1 MHVRNRNEHA
11 HVSHGWWA
19 ILLILLILAIDQ
31 TIKILVKS
39 NMYLGEQYWITSWFC
54 IDFVENNGMAYG
66 MTFVNK
72 LILSLFRIVA
82 VGLIGW
88 CIYRITKREHR
99 LGFVLCLSA
108 ILAGAAGNIF
118 DSMFYG
124 LIFNESTPF
133 KVAEFV
139 PFGSGY
145 SSFLYGKVV
154 DMFYFPLIVTTLP
167 EWLPIWGGQEYIFF
181 SPVFNFAD
189 SFITVGVI
197 LLLIFYRKDLDSL
210 LSNHKNTETEKVAAD
225 EEEK

>member
-1 MHVRNRNEHA
+1 
-11 HVSHGWWA
+11 
-19 ILLILLILAIDQ
+19 
-31 TIKILVKS
+31 
-39 NMYLGEQYWITSWFC
+39 
-54 IDFVENNGMAYG
+54 
-66 MTFVNK
+66 
-72 LILSLFRIVA
+72 
-82 VGLIGW
+82 
-88 CIYRITKREHR
+88 
-99 LGFVLCLSA
+99 
-108 ILAGAAGNIF
+108 
-118 DSMFYG
+118 MFYG

-189 SFITVGVI
+189 SCITVGVI